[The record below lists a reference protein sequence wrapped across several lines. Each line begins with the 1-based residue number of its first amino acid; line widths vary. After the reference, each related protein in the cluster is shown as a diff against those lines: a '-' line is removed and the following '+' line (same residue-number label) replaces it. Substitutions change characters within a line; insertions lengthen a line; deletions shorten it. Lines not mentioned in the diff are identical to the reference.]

1 MDNPQ
6 SQTEV
11 QPGQPNGRAA
21 KLTTSRHEPSLEGV
35 DGTVRFSVG
44 PDPFITLKIHHG
56 DVSILPNDAPVDV
69 TLLCQT
75 KQDALGLL
83 RGELNPMVAALQ
95 GRLGLEGDYGLA
107 IKVLYGFHGG
117 GYPFVTPAEV

>member
-1 MDNPQ
+1 MAVVIASNLRKELAGAVLFD
-6 SQTEV
+6 
-11 QPGQPNGRAA
+11 
-21 KLTTSRHEPSLEGV
+21 GV
-35 DGTVRFSVG
+35 SFSVE
-44 PDPFITLKIHHG
+44 
-56 DVSILPNDAPVDV
+56 
-69 TLLCQT
+69 
-75 KQDALGLL
+75 